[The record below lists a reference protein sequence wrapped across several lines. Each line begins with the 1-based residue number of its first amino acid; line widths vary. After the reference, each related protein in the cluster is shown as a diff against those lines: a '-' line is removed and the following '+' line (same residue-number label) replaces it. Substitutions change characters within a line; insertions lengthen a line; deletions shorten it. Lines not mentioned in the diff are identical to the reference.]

1 MITRQHAIFPTSNHA
16 PIRNLLIVL
25 ANISFLIL
33 NKGRKEGYYTIRKDK
48 WKLRLLSNETYTQ
61 KKKHARIRR
70 NRNIRKEMFGSI
82 HEPVSFVATCNER
95 RATKHIARVSSRRL
109 NLLLS
114 SPPFKSESE

>member
-61 KKKHARIRR
+61 KKKTRT
-70 NRNIRKEMFGSI
+70 NTE
-82 HEPVSFVATCNER
+82 
-95 RATKHIARVSSRRL
+95 
-109 NLLLS
+109 
-114 SPPFKSESE
+114 ESEYKKRNVRINS

>member
-48 WKLRLLSNETYTQ
+48 WKLRLLSNIHA
-61 KKKHARIRR
+61 KKK
-70 NRNIRKEMFGSI
+70 NT
-82 HEPVSFVATCNER
+82 HEYGG
-95 RATKHIARVSSRRL
+95 IGI
-109 NLLLS
+109 
-114 SPPFKSESE
+114 